1 MSVRKI
7 PRNYRVITGCV
18 ASEKSAN
25 NAAEFEGSLE
35 RDLYHMLDFDWTVEH
50 FEEQPVEIRYKDARG
65 KTRKYTPDVLI
76 KYVPEVDRK
85 PVLAEVKFRKELKE
99 QWREFKPRFRAA
111 LRFAKENGW
120 VFRLLTEREIR
131 TQSLLN
137 TKFLRRF
144 KNRNVEEED
153 MHRILHQ
160 LARSGEITPADLY
173 HQLRQHQRLR
183 PEQLGAAICPQPLGA
198 RRAERHYRARQW
210 RLRIP
215 PQRDHGFHHRDR
227 RFQGKPWNRSRWG
240 GIRTPAF
247 SGEGTRSYSSVS
259 STS

>member
-35 RDLYHMLDFDWTVEH
+35 RDLYHLLDFDWTVER

-76 KYVPEVDRK
+76 EYVPEVDRK

-99 QWREFKPRFRAA
+99 HWRDFKPRFRAA

-120 VFRLLTEREIR
+120 VFRKRVFDLVIDFGTSQSPKSTRPLTTYWCPSRPGHPA
-131 TQSLLN
+131 
-137 TKFLRRF
+137 LR
-144 KNRNVEEED
+144 NN
-153 MHRILHQ
+153 
-160 LARSGEITPADLY
+160 
-173 HQLRQHQRLR
+173 
-183 PEQLGAAICPQPLGA
+183 
-198 RRAERHYRARQW
+198 
-210 RLRIP
+210 
-215 PQRDHGFHHRDR
+215 
-227 RFQGKPWNRSRWG
+227 
-240 GIRTPAF
+240 
-247 SGEGTRSYSSVS
+247 
-259 STS
+259 

>member
-35 RDLYHMLDFDWTVEH
+35 RDLYHMLDFDWTVER

-76 KYVPEVDRK
+76 EYVPEVDRK

-99 QWREFKPRFRAA
+99 HWRDFKPRFRAA

-160 LARSGEITPADLY
+160 LARSGKTTPADLLA
-173 HQLRQHQRLR
+173 QLSDDQWEQARLLPTVWYLVANR
-183 PEQLGAAICPQPLGA
+183 RIDVDLHQPLSMRCALGSK
-198 RRAERHYRARQW
+198 
-210 RLRIP
+210 
-215 PQRDHGFHHRDR
+215 D
-227 RFQGKPWNRSRWG
+227 
-240 GIRTPAF
+240 
-247 SGEGTRSYSSVS
+247 
-259 STS
+259 